1 MSGVDEAD
9 RAVSEVAAQYA
20 RVADRFGA
28 RVDGVSDA
36 AWDEPAPCEGWL
48 ARDVVRHLVEWFP
61 PFLATGAGIEF
72 AAGPSVDEDPVAAWQ
87 ALDEQVRALLAS
99 PDAATRMFVHA
110 QAGTHPLDQ
119 AIGMF
124 FTGDLVIHTWDL
136 ARATGQD
143 ETIDPEMAVGM
154 LAGMEP
160 IDEMLRGSGH
170 YGPRVRVAEDA
181 DVATRLIAFTGR
193 QP

>member
-1 MSGVDEAD
+1 M
-9 RAVSEVAAQYA
+9 
-20 RVADRFGA
+20 
-28 RVDGVSDA
+28 
-36 AWDEPAPCEGWL
+36 
-48 ARDVVRHLVEWFP
+48 
-61 PFLATGAGIEF
+61 
-72 AAGPSVDEDPVAAWQ
+72 
-87 ALDEQVRALLAS
+87 
-99 PDAATRMFVHA
+99 
-110 QAGTHPLDQ
+110 
-119 AIGMF
+119 
-124 FTGDLVIHTWDL
+124 IHTWDL

-170 YGPRVRVAEDA
+170 YGPRVTVAEDA